1 MYLVKNQ
8 RNLADKAFNNFF
20 NRSIGD
26 FIGSDVVNSYPA
38 VNIHETNDNFS
49 VELAAPGLSKEDFK
63 IQLEKNQ
70 LSVSAKKETT
80 QTEEGTNYT
89 RREFSYTNFK
99 RSFTLPE
106 SVDSDNINA
115 IYENGILQLSIPKK
129 AEVKIVPKTIAIA

>member
-1 MYLVKNQ
+1 MYLV
-8 RNLADKAFNNFF
+8 RNHRHLADAAFNNFF

-38 VNIHETNDNFS
+38 VNIHETNENYLI
-49 VELAAPGLSKEDFK
+49 ELAAPGLSKEDFQ

-70 LSVSAKKETT
+70 LSVSAKKEAT
-80 QTEEGTNYT
+80 QIEEGTNYT
-89 RREFSYTNFK
+89 RREFSYANFK

-106 SVDSDNINA
+106 TVDSDNINA
-115 IYENGILQLSIPKK
+115 IYENGVLSLAIPKK